1 MRSLDSRRGWIALCS
16 GVLVLLIGLGLLGE
30 ALGGGPQ
37 GPLSSSYATNAKG
50 LAAYSELLSR
60 EGHPVTQL
68 RTSLAQAQ
76 LDPAS
81 TVVVLDPDALLSSEG
96 RRLLDFVTAGGQLLI
111 GGREPQST
119 LPAVISNLPPWSP
132 GAGAREL
139 PAPGRTRTLTGVT
152 EVASAGEGGWSLGS
166 LAGFH
171 ALLIDGSGAGL
182 LLERS
187 YGRGKL
193 ELLADVSPLQNRL
206 LASADNAQ
214 LALNLAGGPGRPVSF
229 VESVHGFGEQRGL
242 AALPGR
248 WWLTLG
254 CLGLAGLLW
263 VLARARR
270 LGAPEP
276 TAMNEPLPRSDYVEA
291 IALLLRRTN
300 EPQELASSIRR
311 LRDRG

>member
-16 GVLVLLIGLGLLGE
+16 GVLVVLIALGVLGE

-37 GPLSSSYATNAKG
+37 GPLSSSYATNAGG
-50 LAAYSELLSR
+50 LAAYAELLGR

-68 RTSLAQAQ
+68 RTSLTRAQ

-81 TVVVLDPDALLSSEG
+81 TVVVLDADALLSSEG
-96 RRLLDFVTAGGQLLI
+96 RRLLDFVKAGGRLLI
-111 GGREPQST
+111 GGRAPQGT
-119 LPAVISNLPPWSP
+119 LPAVVSNMPAWTSA
-132 GAGAREL
+132 AGARER
-139 PAPGRTRTLTGVT
+139 PAAGRARTLTGVT

-166 LAGFH
+166 DRGFR
-171 ALLIDGSGAGL
+171 ALLTDGSGSAL

-187 YGRGKL
+187 YGRGEL
-193 ELLADVSPLQNRL
+193 DLLADVSPLQNRL

-214 LALNLAGGPGRPVSF
+214 LALDLAGGPGRAVSF

-242 AALPGR
+242 AALPAR
-248 WWLTLG
+248 WWLALA
-254 CLGLAGLLW
+254 CLALAGLLW

-276 TAMNEPLPRSDYVEA
+276 TPLNAPLPRSDYVEA

-300 EPQELASSIRR
+300 EPQELASSVRR